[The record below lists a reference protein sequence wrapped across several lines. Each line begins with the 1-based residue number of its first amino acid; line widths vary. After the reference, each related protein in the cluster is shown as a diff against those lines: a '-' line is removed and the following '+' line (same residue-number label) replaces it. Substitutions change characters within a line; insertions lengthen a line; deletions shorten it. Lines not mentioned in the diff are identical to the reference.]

1 MKIILKGIFAILISS
16 ILITLSVFLN
26 TPKLYDI
33 EQELSIVK
41 RPPLEE
47 EILEQMSLEE
57 RVGQLF
63 VFGFSGSEV
72 SENITDLIQ
81 ENHISGVLLLGTN
94 IVNNTQLSKLIT
106 DIQEISKLPLLI
118 TIDQEGG
125 IVARLKGNEILTI
138 AQKQMSTPQQAY
150 DIAKERGEQLITVG
164 VNVNLAPVVEYI
176 TSSNSFMYHRVF
188 RGTKEDV
195 AQKAEAAIK
204 GYTDSNT
211 ISVAKHYPGHS
222 DSSPDSH
229 YSLPKVYIKNSQ
241 WDEYIYPFKY
251 LIEKKVVDVIM
262 VGHIFYPNI
271 DSKTSTISSEILNTR
286 LREQLGFQG
295 VLITDDMEMDSI
307 EKQGN
312 YTEIAKQA
320 LLAGN
325 DILLY
330 SGIPKVQRE
339 VYEYIL
345 QSVKNG
351 EIPETTINEKV
362 LRVLRLKIKYGLID
376 YTNLQFAE

>member
-26 TPKLYDI
+26 TPKLYNI